1 MSPGFRNILV
11 VFIAGTIAII
21 FLYKYLSVEEK
32 EKARVSTE
40 NVSVLSQTD
49 SCNNIDSKRRNIANS
64 IALSGINSRLEE
76 LETNLQG
83 ETNSKGSRPNS
94 IEHAEEYSKQF
105 EELRQQEIDRIFK
118 EDNHDY
124 EWEDSIVN
132 SISQNIQNGRFAGS
146 KISSSEC
153 RSNVCKIMFSHNDTK
168 SQEVLRD
175 RIVGGG
181 IEFEEL
187 IGTPSSKNGIGT
199 EIVIVRKGHNIISE
213 AEKKVSAALAQN

>member
-32 EKARVSTE
+32 DKVQASTE
-40 NVSVLSQTD
+40 NASVLSQTD
-49 SCNNIDSKRRNIANS
+49 SYNNVNSKRQNIANS
-64 IALSGINSRLEE
+64 IALSSINARLEK
-76 LETNLQG
+76 LETNLQE
-83 ETNSKGSRPNS
+83 ETDSRESRPNS
-94 IEHAEEYSKQF
+94 IEYAEEYSKQF

-146 KISSSEC
+146 KIASSEC

-175 RIVGGG
+175 RIIGGG
-181 IEFEEL
+181 LEFEEL
-187 IGTPSSKNGIGT
+187 IGTPRSKNGIGT

-213 AEKKVSAALAQN
+213 AEKRASATLAQN

>member
-32 EKARVSTE
+32 DKAQISTE
-40 NVSVLSQTD
+40 NASVLSQTD
-49 SCNNIDSKRRNIANS
+49 SYNNVNSKRQNIANS
-64 IALSGINSRLEE
+64 IALSSINARLEK
-76 LETNLQG
+76 LETNLQE
-83 ETNSKGSRPNS
+83 ETDSRESRPNS
-94 IEHAEEYSKQF
+94 IEYAEEYSKQF

-146 KISSSEC
+146 KIASSEC

-175 RIVGGG
+175 RIIGGG
-181 IEFEEL
+181 LEFEEL
-187 IGTPSSKNGIGT
+187 IGTPRSKNGIGT

-213 AEKKVSAALAQN
+213 AEKRASATLAQN